1 MEKVSFYRKK
11 HILFTIKRK
20 WKIDYENYTDKEID
34 NRDEVKKW
42 ISPLVIVLGNRR
54 TFKIWIPELL
64 KILSNK
70 TILSY

>member
-11 HILFTIKRK
+11 HILFTWKRK

-42 ISPLVIVLGNRR
+42 I
-54 TFKIWIPELL
+54 
-64 KILSNK
+64 
-70 TILSY
+70 